1 MKQFYKNIYLFLIL
15 GLFLSLTITAQKSEN
30 FWIKTTKENVSAS
43 KQILRNSQPTKS
55 KFYQL
60 DINGLK
66 NMLQNAPKRNGFNA
80 VSNVIVSFPTEKG
93 NFESFRIKEA
103 STMSLELQAKFPE
116 IRSFV
121 GKGIDNP
128 TAIIRFSLSPEKGL
142 SSMVLS
148 DKKTVFIE
156 PYTNDLSTYIVYIN
170 SISDKN
176 NSTFECETE
185 YVKNKINFDSVVA
198 LNANDGQL
206 RTFRLALACTGEY
219 AAFHGGT
226 QAGALAAMNTTMT
239 RVNGVFERDVA
250 LTMVMVDNTSIIFL
264 DGATDPYT
272 NSSGPAMLGENQTT
286 CDTNIGSANY
296 DIGHVFSTGGGGVA
310 YLNSP
315 CGGSKAGGV
324 TGQGSPIGDTF
335 DIDYVAHEMGHQYGA
350 NHTQNNDC
358 NRTAVSVEPG
368 SASTIMGY
376 AGICAPNVQNNSDDY
391 FHGESIKEM
400 WANISAGASQC
411 ATQSATGNSAPIAIA
426 GADYSIPKSTPFIL
440 KGDATDV
447 DAGNSLT
454 YCWEQIDTTPATMPP
469 VSTSTVGPAFRSL
482 QPKVSPDRYMPDFAT
497 VLGGATASTWEVV
510 PSVGR
515 TMNFSLTVRD
525 NVSGGASSDS
535 DNMIVTVEDV
545 VPFTVSTPP
554 TWGQGSTQTVSWVVG
569 QTTNGTINCQNV
581 NILFSSDGGA
591 NFSTTL
597 ASNTPND
604 GSQQI
609 TVPTIP
615 DTNNAIIL
623 VEAADNIFYTI
634 SSVFSVSNTPDFS
647 FNNTNGDQS
656 ACNIDS
662 VSYNFDYLTSNG
674 FSETTTFSATG
685 NPAGS
690 NVVFT
695 PANLNSDG
703 SFTMDVNGLTGA
715 AVGDYTI
722 TVTGTSASITKNV
735 DVVLTVI
742 DGLCTSVGD
751 ETDTYLTSTT
761 GVIFNTI
768 SNLNNNPGGDN
779 GYSDFTAIS
788 TDVNRES
795 IYNLTV
801 NVNTDGNWLC
811 TTRVWIDWNQNCSF
825 NDAGEEYNL
834 GDVTNVTNDPTGNSP
849 LAITIPADALL
860 GNTIMRVST
869 KYSSAPTSCENG
881 ADAEVEDY
889 TVNVFASLSV
899 GENVFDNFIIYPNPN
914 NGEFTIKLNS
924 NSSDT
929 IKINVY
935 DIRGRRVFDNLYKN
949 NSNFNE
955 VINLGNVQSG
965 IYLLNVSDGIR
976 STTKKIV
983 IQ

>member
-1 MKQFYKNIYLFLIL
+1 MKHIYSKFYLIFISILFFSIYV
-15 GLFLSLTITAQKSEN
+15 SAQKGEN
-30 FWIKTTKENVSAS
+30 LWIKTT
-43 KQILRNSQPTKS
+43 NSNISKS
-55 KFYQL
+55 KILLEKYEPSNSVFYKL

-66 NMLQNAPKRNGFNA
+66 SILKNAPKRKKINE
-80 VSNVIVSFPTEKG
+80 VSNIILSFPTENG
-93 NFESFRIKEA
+93 DFESFRIKEA
-103 STMSLELQAKFPE
+103 STMTPDLQAKFPN
-116 IRSFV
+116 IRSYS
-121 GKGIDNP
+121 GQGIDNP
-128 TAIIRFSLSPEKGL
+128 SAIIRFSISPEKGL

-148 DKKTVFIE
+148 NKKTVFIE
-156 PYTNDLSTYIVYIN
+156 PYTNDLSTYKIFTR
-170 SISDKN
+170 S
-176 NSTFECETE
+176 STDEKPNFVCETE
-185 YVKNKINFDSVVA
+185 SIIQKTNFDNVTV
-198 LNANDGQL
+198 LNANDGML

-219 AAFHGGT
+219 ATFHGGT
-226 QAGALAAMNTTMT
+226 AAGALAGMNATMT
-239 RVNGVFERDVA
+239 RVNGLYERDLA
-250 LTMVMVDNTSIIFL
+250 LTMLMVDNTSIIFL

-272 NSSGPAMLGENQTT
+272 NNSGGAMLGENQTT
-286 CDTNIGSANY
+286 IDTNIGSANY
-296 DIGHVFSTGGGGVA
+296 DIGHVFSTSGGGVA
-310 YLNSP
+310 FLASA

-324 TGQGSPIGDTF
+324 TGLGSPTGDTF
-335 DIDYVAHEMGHQYGA
+335 DVDFVAHEFGHQYGA
-350 NHTQNNDC
+350 NHTQNNNC
-358 NRTAVSVEPG
+358 QRNNPTAFEPG

-376 AGICAPNVQNNSDDY
+376 AGICVPNVQNNSDDY
-391 FHGESIKEM
+391 FHDASIAEM
-400 WANISAGASQC
+400 WANITTGSSQC
-411 ATQSATGNSAPIAIA
+411 AAQSATSNAAPVADA
-426 GADYSIPKSTPFIL
+426 GLDYTIPRSTPFVL
-440 KGDATDV
+440 NGAGSDA

-454 YCWEQIDTTPATMPP
+454 YAWDQMDNTPATMPP

-525 NVSGGASSDS
+525 NVSGGASTDT

-554 TWGQGSTQTVSWVVG
+554 TWEQGSMQTVSWVVG

-609 TVPTIP
+609 TVPTIS

-634 SSVFSVSNTPDFS
+634 SSVFSVNNTPDFA

-656 ACNIDS
+656 GCNIDTL
-662 VSYNFDYLTSNG
+662 VYNFDFITSNG

-685 NPAGS
+685 NPVGS
-690 NVVFT
+690 SVVFT

-715 AVGDYTI
+715 AIGDYTI
-722 TVTGTSASITKNV
+722 TVTGTSTSITKDV
-735 DVVLTVI
+735 DVVLSVT
-742 DGLCTSVGD
+742 GLCASVANTTF
-751 ETDTYLTSTT
+751 ETSTT

-768 SNLNNNPGGDN
+768 SNLNTGKPS
-779 GYSDFTAIS
+779 GYSDYTAMS

-801 NVNTDGNWLC
+801 NVNTDGNFLC

-825 NDAGEEYNL
+825 DDAGEEYNL
-834 GDVTNVTNDPTGNSP
+834 GDITNVTNDPTGNSP
-849 LAITIPADALL
+849 LAITIPAGALL

-869 KYSSAPTSCENG
+869 KYNSAPTSCENG

-889 TVNVFASLSV
+889 TVNVLTTLSV
-899 GENVFDNFIIYPNPN
+899 EENEFENFIVYPNPN
-914 NGEFTIKLNS
+914 NGEFTVKLNS
-924 NSSDT
+924 NSGNNV
-929 IKINVY
+929 KIVVY
-935 DIRGRRVFDNLYKN
+935 DIRGRRVFDSTYNDA
-949 NSNFNE
+949 SNFNE
-955 VINLGNVQSG
+955 IINLGNVQSG

-983 IQ
+983 VN

>member
-1 MKQFYKNIYLFLIL
+1 MKQYYVKIYLSLLIV
-15 GLFLSLTITAQKSEN
+15 LFLSFSVTAQKSETL
-30 FWIKTTKENVSAS
+30 WAKTTTEGVSKSQQA
-43 KQILRNSQPTKS
+43 IRNSKPS
-55 KFYQL
+55 KAIFYQL

-66 NMLQNAPKRNGFNA
+66 NILQNAPKRKGFNG
-80 VSNVIVSFPTEKG
+80 VSNIIASFPTEDG
-93 NFESFRIKEA
+93 SFEAFRIKEA

-116 IRSFV
+116 IRSYI
-121 GKGIDNP
+121 GQGIDNP

-142 SSMVLS
+142 SSMALS

-170 SISDKN
+170 SSSDKN
-176 NSTFECETE
+176 NSIFECETE
-185 YVKNKINFDSVVA
+185 YVKNKINFDSVAA

-264 DGATDPYT
+264 DGTTDPYT

-315 CGGSKAGGV
+315 CNSSTKAGGV
-324 TGQGSPIGDTF
+324 TGQGAPIGDTF

-426 GADYSIPKSTPFIL
+426 GADYTIPKSTPFVL
-440 KGDATDV
+440 KGSATDV

-454 YCWEQIDTTPATMPP
+454 YCWEQVDTTPATMPP

-597 ASNTPND
+597 ASSTPND

-615 DTNNAIIL
+615 DTSNAIIL

-656 ACNIDS
+656 ACNIDA
-662 VSYNFDYLTSNG
+662 VSYDFDYLTSNG

-703 SFTMDVNGLTGA
+703 SFTMDINSLTGA

-722 TVTGTSASITKNV
+722 TVTGTSPSITKDV
-735 DVVLTVI
+735 DVVL
-742 DGLCTSVGD
+742 SVSNGSCASVAN
-751 ETDTYLTSTT
+751 TTYQTSTT

-768 SNLNNNPGGDN
+768 SNLNTGKPS
-779 GYSDFTAIS
+779 GYSDYTAIS

-795 IYNLTV
+795 VYNLTV
-801 NVNTDGNWLC
+801 NINTDGDWLC

-825 NDAGEEYNL
+825 DDAGEEYNL
-834 GDVTNVTNDPTGNSP
+834 GDATNVTNGSTGNSP
-849 LAITIPADALL
+849 LAITIPTDALL

-869 KYSSAPTSCENG
+869 KYSSASTSCENG
-881 ADAEVEDY
+881 HDAEVEDY
-889 TVNVFASLSV
+889 TVNVFASLST
-899 GENVFDNFIIYPNPN
+899 EESIFENFIIYPNPN

-935 DIRGRRVFDNLYKN
+935 DIRGRQVFDNLYKN
-949 NSNFNE
+949 NSNFNQT
-955 VINLGNVQSG
+955 INLGNVQSG